1 MKSFFRQNEKGL
13 TLVEVVVATLLLSI
27 GILTALTL
35 LSTGITV
42 NAINRD
48 KVKAMNI
55 AEQHMEIWKYR
66 DLSQPDPDFGYSG
79 YGVITDISNDDTYYE
94 TDGDYNVEVIL
105 NPSSDLP
112 PDPDTLVTLK
122 INVSWTQNGTKE
134 VSLVTVR
141 QFDRN

>member
-1 MKSFFRQNEKGL
+1 MKDFFRQDQQGL

-55 AEQHMEIWKYR
+55 AEQYMEIWKYR
-66 DLSQPDPDFGYSG
+66 DLSSPDPDFGFPGYS
-79 YGVITDISNDDTYYE
+79 DISGVSSGDAYSKNEGNYE
-94 TDGDYNVEVIL
+94 VEAIF
-105 NPSSDLP
+105 NPASDPP
-112 PDPDTLVTLK
+112 PDPATLVTVK
-122 INVSWTQNGTKE
+122 IKVSWTQNGTKE
-134 VSLVTVR
+134 ASLVTVR